1 MCDAVIYAH
10 ACGVLH
16 LDIKPENIMIGMHGR
31 VHLIDWGM
39 ARVLRDGSKDVADKF
54 DPDLL
59 NNISFSG
66 TFKGT
71 LGYMAP
77 EQIGEAG
84 DVGTKTD
91 IYSLGALL
99 YFILTKQA
107 PVGSD
112 SKKGLIEKTK
122 NGEIVNPQQRRPDLQ
137 IPNSLVAIAMK
148 ALSLDPKDRYDDV
161 DALRN
166 DIIRYENGYA
176 PNAECAHIFK
186 RGHLLVRRHH
196 KMCFVILIGAV
207 IFLSTILFFLARV
220 SYQQEQAEN
229 ARLEAVE
236 NLNLYKSETERTVL
250 LNDRIQKFLIDSL
263 DDGDI
268 WNVELMHKLI
278 TQELYRANGDK
289 RLVRK
294 FEKYRAYLFFV
305 SGQYKQ
311 ALASFD
317 KAGIVAPFNNL
328 YKTCEKYAQLKSD
341 DELLLPEDFAEL
353 LVFSYRN
360 SGLRKNLLLV
370 SYREYMK
377 KQNQMA
383 PERYLPVAI
392 AVLNVINETLG
403 WGSEVRL
410 EKDEKGFHLDLSGSP
425 YQTLT
430 LPRDILIERDPFSD
444 IQVS

>member
-1 MCDAVIYAH
+1 
-10 ACGVLH
+10 
-16 LDIKPENIMIGMHGR
+16 
-31 VHLIDWGM
+31 
-39 ARVLRDGSKDVADKF
+39 
-54 DPDLL
+54 
-59 NNISFSG
+59 
-66 TFKGT
+66 
-71 LGYMAP
+71 
-77 EQIGEAG
+77 
-84 DVGTKTD
+84 
-91 IYSLGALL
+91 
-99 YFILTKQA
+99 
-107 PVGSD
+107 
-112 SKKGLIEKTK
+112 
-122 NGEIVNPQQRRPDLQ
+122 
-137 IPNSLVAIAMK
+137 
-148 ALSLDPKDRYDDV
+148 
-161 DALRN
+161 
-166 DIIRYENGYA
+166 
-176 PNAECAHIFK
+176 
-186 RGHLLVRRHH
+186 
-196 KMCFVILIGAV
+196 MCFLILIGAI

-341 DELLLPEDFAEL
+341 DELLLLEDFAEL

-360 SGLRKNLLLV
+360 SGLEKIFFW
-370 SYREYMK
+370 S
-377 KQNQMA
+377 
-383 PERYLPVAI
+383 
-392 AVLNVINETLG
+392 VIEST
-403 WGSEVRL
+403 
-410 EKDEKGFHLDLSGSP
+410 
-425 YQTLT
+425 
-430 LPRDILIERDPFSD
+430 
-444 IQVS
+444 

>member
-1 MCDAVIYAH
+1 MQLYTH

-16 LDIKPENIMIGMHGR
+16 LDIKPDNIMIGMHGR

-84 DVGTKTD
+84 DIGTKTD
-91 IYSLGALL
+91 IYSLGGLL
-99 YFILTKQA
+99 YFILTKQT

-112 SKKGLIEKTK
+112 SKKGLIEKTR
-122 NGEIVNPQQRRPDLQ
+122 NGEIVNPQQRRPDLT
-137 IPNSLVAIAMK
+137 IPNSLAAIAMK
-148 ALSLDPKDRYDDV
+148 ALSLNPKDRYDDV
-161 DALRN
+161 DDLRN
-166 DIIRYENGYA
+166 DIIRYVNGYA
-176 PNAECAHIFK
+176 PHVECAHIFK

-207 IFLSTILFFLARV
+207 IFLHNTLFLARV
-220 SYQQEQAEN
+220 SHQQEQAEN
-229 ARLEAVE
+229 ARLEAIE
-236 NLNLYKSETERTVL
+236 NLNLYKLETERTVL

-278 TQELYRANGDK
+278 TQELKRANGDK

-305 SGQYKQ
+305 SGQY
-311 ALASFD
+311 
-317 KAGIVAPFNNL
+317 
-328 YKTCEKYAQLKSD
+328 EKL
-341 DELLLPEDFAEL
+341 
-353 LVFSYRN
+353 
-360 SGLRKNLLLV
+360 
-370 SYREYMK
+370 
-377 KQNQMA
+377 
-383 PERYLPVAI
+383 
-392 AVLNVINETLG
+392 
-403 WGSEVRL
+403 
-410 EKDEKGFHLDLSGSP
+410 
-425 YQTLT
+425 
-430 LPRDILIERDPFSD
+430 
-444 IQVS
+444 

>member
-1 MCDAVIYAH
+1 M
-10 ACGVLH
+10 
-16 LDIKPENIMIGMHGR
+16 K
-31 VHLIDWGM
+31 
-39 ARVLRDGSKDVADKF
+39 
-54 DPDLL
+54 
-59 NNISFSG
+59 
-66 TFKGT
+66 
-71 LGYMAP
+71 
-77 EQIGEAG
+77 
-84 DVGTKTD
+84 
-91 IYSLGALL
+91 
-99 YFILTKQA
+99 KQ
-107 PVGSD
+107 
-112 SKKGLIEKTK
+112 K
-122 NGEIVNPQQRRPDLQ
+122 GEIVNPQQRRPDLQ
-137 IPNSLVAIAMK
+137 IPNSLAAIAMK

-176 PNAECAHIFK
+176 PFAECAHIFK

-196 KMCFVILIGAV
+196 KMCFVILIGAI

-353 LVFSYRN
+353 FVFSYRN

-403 WGSEVRL
+403 WGSEIRL

-444 IQVS
+444 IQSILSGLNLYSLDLSNSQVRDFEGVKFNEQFSNLIINDVKIYDRPAQIYWLSQSDAKNLCFEGHVFRISIE